1 VDDVSGTLRQP
12 ELARGPVAP
21 EHLDEP
27 AASRSAADSLRRR
40 LDLLPAGHPSS
51 PYDADGRARPPVARL
66 PELAAEE
73 PDEDEGTGPDH
84 SPDDAAR
91 PLTDSEWSEH
101 VTEIR
106 ASLEK
111 AHANG
116 LATDHQYTID
126 AGGEAWVRS
135 RRLAHKTILNDLY
148 QRHSAVPCEHKA
160 IVAGGLGGAG
170 KSTVLEKHASID
182 RSEYLTINPDDIKEE
197 LAARGLV
204 PEVAGLSPMEASDL
218 VHEETSYLA
227 KQVALLALA
236 DGKNVIWDITM
247 SSRTSTERRI
257 TELRAA
263 GYSRIDAVF
272 VDIPV
277 ETSVQRADA
286 RHRAGHDEYRAGH
299 GLGGRFVPHDVI
311 RAQQD
316 SQLGSVNRKTFE
328 DVKHR
333 FDSWSRYDNSVN
345 GRDAVLVEQ
354 SREDGLSE
362 EAK

>member
-1 VDDVSGTLRQP
+1 MSGTLRQP

-116 LATDHQYTID
+116 LATNIQHTID
-126 AGGEAWVRS
+126 P
-135 RRLAHKTILNDLY
+135 AHQVWSDGRDALHDSIIEDIY
-148 QRHSAVPCEHKA
+148 SHSSAVPCGYKA
-160 IVAGGLGGAG
+160 VVAGGLGGAG
-170 KSTVLEKHASID
+170 KSTVLEKHAGID
-182 RSEYLTINPDDIKEE
+182 HSQYLSVNPDDIKEHMAS
-197 LAARGLV
+197 LGLI
-204 PEVAGLSPMEASDL
+204 PKIDGLSPMEASDL
-218 VHEETSYLA
+218 VHEECSHIA
-227 KQVALLALA
+227 KRIARRAQAE
-236 DGKNVIWDITM
+236 GKNMIWDITM
-247 SSRTSTERRI
+247 SSFASTEKRVDD
-257 TELRAA
+257 LRAA
-263 GYSRIDAVF
+263 GYSRIDGIF
-272 VDIPV
+272 VDIPI
-277 ETSVQRADA
+277 EASVARAGA
-286 RHRAGHDEYRAGH
+286 RHRAGDADYRAGL
-299 GLGGRFVPHDVI
+299 GYGGRFVPPEVI
-311 RAQQD
+311 R
-316 SQLGSVNRKTFE
+316 SQADRSGTSLNVKTFE
-328 DVKHR
+328 AVKNR
-333 FDSWSRYDNSVN
+333 FDNWSSYDNSVD
-345 GRDAVLVEQ
+345 GRDPLLVGA
-354 SREDGLSE
+354 SRRADRPDPKETS
-362 EAK
+362 